1 MSIESMSK
9 QRLPSPPASV
19 EGEYY
24 PGIGQILQHNAEVP
38 QISGHNVQDGGGYA
52 HSGQSTAYGSP
63 NGNHWMVDQYAD
75 DQLQDPY
82 QHQEVGLGI
91 GYDWYSSPTELHNQ
105 NGPYHTN
112 SVSAYLDQR
121 FTAGSP
127 PTPSASDM
135 SAGEHMTTRSGRPLA
150 PSGSIRAQKL
160 AAQDRSRTT
169 VAAKVKKTSKQ
180 NKSERPK
187 VPKLD
192 APLSELTKNYDQV
205 PVKNMEEWVNRSA
218 EVRNKEV
225 EKRNGYVTRPMNSF
239 MLYRSAYA
247 ERTKIWCLQNNH
259 QVVSSVSG
267 ESWPME
273 PPHIREKFNEYARI
287 ERDNHQKAHPG
298 YKFSPSKAQNS
309 SRKRK
314 GTNEK
319 TDDDDASDQ
328 HDLDFDWR
336 PAGERRPRVK
346 STKRLGREAG
356 YPVNSTLYNEVGYGI
371 QSTVSELNRS
381 SYQVTNPGKPLPTA
395 MSDHDMYGQ
404 YYQTETYQRFNDPNI
419 QDVLIRRTDGPG
431 MLVGAAPPVIGL
443 PGAHHYELLNHD
455 PQGLVQNMGDS
466 QVDPLLRFDAEYLQ
480 QSGSFISEQQFKDF
494 NDDMLFG
501 VTPQLY
507 EQISPGENFQAEQ
520 NPWQYTEQPNR
531 EADEDFARWMEEN
544 NDR

>member
-1 MSIESMSK
+1 
-9 QRLPSPPASV
+9 
-19 EGEYY
+19 
-24 PGIGQILQHNAEVP
+24 
-38 QISGHNVQDGGGYA
+38 
-52 HSGQSTAYGSP
+52 
-63 NGNHWMVDQYAD
+63 
-75 DQLQDPY
+75 
-82 QHQEVGLGI
+82 
-91 GYDWYSSPTELHNQ
+91 
-105 NGPYHTN
+105 
-112 SVSAYLDQR
+112 
-121 FTAGSP
+121 
-127 PTPSASDM
+127 
-135 SAGEHMTTRSGRPLA
+135 MTTRSERLLA

-160 AAQDRSRTT
+160 AAQDKPKTT
-169 VAAKVKKTSKQ
+169 SAARVKKTSKQ
-180 NKSERPK
+180 NKSEKPK
-187 VPKLD
+187 VPKLN
-192 APLSELTKNYDQV
+192 APLSELTKDYDHV
-205 PVKNMEEWVNRSA
+205 PIKNMEEWVKRSA

-247 ERTKIWCLQNNH
+247 DRTKIWCLQNNH

-267 ESWPME
+267 ESWPLE
-273 PPHIREKFNEYARI
+273 PANIREQFNEYARI

-314 GTNEK
+314 GTNEE

-336 PAGERRPRVK
+336 PPGERRPRVK
-346 STKRLGREAG
+346 SSKRLGREAG
-356 YPVNSTLYNEVGYGI
+356 YPVNSTLYNELGYGTE
-371 QSTVSELNRS
+371 STAPGLNRS
-381 SYQVTNPGKPLPTA
+381 SYQVTNPGKPLPSA
-395 MSDHDMYGQ
+395 MSEHDMYGQ

-431 MLVGAAPPVIGL
+431 MLLGAAPPVIGL

-455 PQGLVQNMGDS
+455 PQGLVRTMGDS

-480 QSGSFISEQQFKDF
+480 QPGSFISEQQFKDF

-501 VTPQLY
+501 TTPQLY
-507 EQISPGENFQAEQ
+507 EPLNPGENFQAEQ
-520 NPWQYTEQPNR
+520 NPWQYTEQSSK